1 MNKAPA
7 RAALAV
13 LVVFAWQF
21 ASSSAFADEPQEEH
35 PSPGLQ
41 DQSAADVSAVVQVER
56 ALQAVSTQ
64 IEAGEERITLE
75 FADADDWLQTAS
87 GEWIRG
93 DVDWMRNDIMEFD
106 SDEFGPLEIHMRDV
120 AAIHAAQ
127 KDTFVF
133 DDRTALYGRAFIT
146 ADDVVVETSE
156 GIHVRPRETLWAIV
170 QGGERELD
178 HWSTI
183 LDLGFSANRGN
194 SNQIE
199 FNLGWRITREDR
211 RTLTE
216 LAYSL
221 FMGRADGEQT
231 VNRHLVM
238 FLNKVWIDERFFVHP
253 VVGQLLSDRFQDIRF
268 RAQPAAAAGVR
279 FLDRPMAWW
288 NVSAG
293 LGYQYLKLLDPLA
306 GIPNPFHDG
315 LVRFATRARFDFT
328 GDIYLSI
335 NWVTNLTFTTIGNTN
350 HTGTAALFIEVTN
363 IFNLQASFLYLRTEE
378 PLPFVDGTLPVKN
391 DYQLIF
397 GVALQLG

>member
-1 MNKAPA
+1 MVGATTGLGPSTASADAP
-7 RAALAV
+7 R
-13 LVVFAWQF
+13 
-21 ASSSAFADEPQEEH
+21 EEH
-35 PSPGLQ
+35 PSPEQ
-41 DQSAADVSAVVQVER
+41 PDRSTEDVSPVVKVER
-56 ALQAVSTQ
+56 TLRVAAAE
-64 IEAGEERITLE
+64 IEAGEKKITLE
-75 FADADDWLQTAS
+75 FTDADDWVQTAS

-120 AAIHAAQ
+120 AAIHAARR
-127 KDTFVF
+127 DTFVF
-133 DDRTALYGRAFIT
+133 DDRTALYGRAFVT
-146 ADDVVVETSE
+146 ADHVIVETSE
-156 GIHVRPRETLWAIV
+156 GIQVRPRETLWAIV

-178 HWSTI
+178 HWSTM

-238 FLNKVWIDERFFVHP
+238 FLSKVWIDERFFVQP

-306 GIPNPFHDG
+306 GVRNPFHDG
-315 LVRFATRARFDFT
+315 LARFATRARFDFT

-350 HTGTAALFIEVTN
+350 HTGTAALLIEVIN
-363 IFNLQASFLYLRTEE
+363 IFNLHASFLFLRTEE
-378 PLPFVDGTLPVKN
+378 PVPFEDGTLPVKN